1 MELFQCLH
9 SLQRAALGGLLVA
22 ASALAAGPPSRL
34 QAEIQNR
41 ETFRLTGNVHKQIA
55 SAEDQGEVAESL
67 ALPRITMHFKMT
79 AAQQADLDRLL
90 ESQQDPSSPQF
101 HQWLT
106 PEEYA
111 DRFGLSAA
119 DLSRITGWLERMGFS
134 NVQGARSRT
143 FVTMSGV
150 AAVVRYA
157 FQTPIHHYVV
167 NGIKHYANATDPAL
181 PVELEGMVAGIRGL
195 SDFRPRPHARPKPRY
210 TSPGGNQFIAPGDF
224 ATIYNV
230 QALYNGGTNGA
241 GESIVVVGQTG
252 QTGQL
257 DFSTT
262 PPSPAWVQVSDMEAF
277 ETASGLPIKDPTI
290 ISNGFNPQASSGD
303 EQESALDLEWA
314 GAVARGATIIYV
326 NSSDAFSSVQYA
338 IDNNV
343 GPILSVT
350 YGLCEDASKGG
361 LPLSQVNS
369 MNALFQQANA
379 QGITVVAAAGDLG
392 AADCESANFPT
403 VATEGLAVDFPA
415 SSPYVTGMGG
425 TEFNEGAGNTAT
437 YWSPTN
443 GTNSGSA
450 LSYIPEIVWNDTSN
464 PENTGVLSA
473 TGGGVSVIFAK
484 PTWQQGTGVPS
495 DGSRDVPDISLD
507 ASNYHDGYLICD
519 GGWCTDGYRNSQL
532 LHDIIGG
539 TSAGAPTFAGIVALI
554 DQKTHSRQGNV
565 NPTLYA
571 LARSSP
577 SAFHD
582 ITAGNNIVPCQ
593 FGTPNCATGSFGYSA
608 GPGYDLT
615 TGIGTVNAYNLVNA
629 WPTSTGPSAPIL
641 AAPANGATGV
651 TAPTLTWQSA
661 AGATSYNVFFGT
673 TSPPPQVTTTT
684 GTTYTP
690 SGLSSGVIYY
700 WSVTAVNA
708 SGSASSAIWSFTTA
722 PVVAPSAPVL
732 TSPASGATS
741 VALAPTLTWQAS
753 SGAAA
758 YNVFFGTVSPPPL
771 VVQTEV
777 TAYATGALSPGVT
790 YYWSVTAV
798 NPGGSASSAVWSFT
812 TQVGD
817 SSGALLFVP
826 VTPCRVA
833 DTRFPASPF
842 GGPSITGGTSR
853 SFVIPQSSC
862 GIPSTAKAYSL
873 NVTVVPHGPLSFL
886 ALWPTGQ
893 GQPPVSTLNSFAG
906 IVVANAAIVP
916 AGANGAVTVGVTDT
930 TDVIL
935 DIDGYFSDVIGGA
948 AFYAATPC
956 RVADTRGTNGPLG
969 GPSMTAAQTRDFPV
983 LSGACGLPS
992 SATAYSMNVTVVP
1005 SGSLPYL
1012 TTWPTGQSQP
1022 NVSTLNSFTGKVVA
1036 NAAIV
1041 PSGAGGDISVYVA
1054 AATQVI
1060 LDSNGYFG
1068 VPGSPGSLA
1077 FYPVT
1082 PCRVAD
1088 TRTAQGSFGGPSL
1101 TANSTRSF
1109 TIPASGCSIPST
1121 AQAYSLNV
1129 TVVPVGPLSFLTAW
1143 PAGQGRPLV
1152 STLNSFDGSI
1162 VANAAIVPAGA
1173 SGAISVYVT
1182 DTTDVILDIDGYFA
1196 P

>member
-1 MELFQCLH
+1 MH

-392 AADCESANFPT
+392 AAD
-403 VATEGLAVDFPA
+403 
-415 SSPYVTGMGG
+415 
-425 TEFNEGAGNTAT
+425 
-437 YWSPTN
+437 
-443 GTNSGSA
+443 
-450 LSYIPEIVWNDTSN
+450 
-464 PENTGVLSA
+464 
-473 TGGGVSVIFAK
+473 
-484 PTWQQGTGVPS
+484 
-495 DGSRDVPDISLD
+495 
-507 ASNYHDGYLICD
+507 
-519 GGWCTDGYRNSQL
+519 
-532 LHDIIGG
+532 
-539 TSAGAPTFAGIVALI
+539 
-554 DQKTHSRQGNV
+554 
-565 NPTLYA
+565 
-571 LARSSP
+571 
-577 SAFHD
+577 
-582 ITAGNNIVPCQ
+582 
-593 FGTPNCATGSFGYSA
+593 
-608 GPGYDLT
+608 
-615 TGIGTVNAYNLVNA
+615 
-629 WPTSTGPSAPIL
+629 
-641 AAPANGATGV
+641 
-651 TAPTLTWQSA
+651 
-661 AGATSYNVFFGT
+661 
-673 TSPPPQVTTTT
+673 
-684 GTTYTP
+684 
-690 SGLSSGVIYY
+690 
-700 WSVTAVNA
+700 
-708 SGSASSAIWSFTTA
+708 
-722 PVVAPSAPVL
+722 
-732 TSPASGATS
+732 
-741 VALAPTLTWQAS
+741 
-753 SGAAA
+753 
-758 YNVFFGTVSPPPL
+758 
-771 VVQTEV
+771 
-777 TAYATGALSPGVT
+777 
-790 YYWSVTAV
+790 
-798 NPGGSASSAVWSFT
+798 
-812 TQVGD
+812 
-817 SSGALLFVP
+817 
-826 VTPCRVA
+826 
-833 DTRFPASPF
+833 
-842 GGPSITGGTSR
+842 
-853 SFVIPQSSC
+853 
-862 GIPSTAKAYSL
+862 
-873 NVTVVPHGPLSFL
+873 
-886 ALWPTGQ
+886 
-893 GQPPVSTLNSFAG
+893 
-906 IVVANAAIVP
+906 
-916 AGANGAVTVGVTDT
+916 
-930 TDVIL
+930 
-935 DIDGYFSDVIGGA
+935 
-948 AFYAATPC
+948 
-956 RVADTRGTNGPLG
+956 
-969 GPSMTAAQTRDFPV
+969 
-983 LSGACGLPS
+983 
-992 SATAYSMNVTVVP
+992 
-1005 SGSLPYL
+1005 
-1012 TTWPTGQSQP
+1012 
-1022 NVSTLNSFTGKVVA
+1022 
-1036 NAAIV
+1036 
-1041 PSGAGGDISVYVA
+1041 
-1054 AATQVI
+1054 
-1060 LDSNGYFG
+1060 
-1068 VPGSPGSLA
+1068 
-1077 FYPVT
+1077 
-1082 PCRVAD
+1082 
-1088 TRTAQGSFGGPSL
+1088 
-1101 TANSTRSF
+1101 
-1109 TIPASGCSIPST
+1109 
-1121 AQAYSLNV
+1121 
-1129 TVVPVGPLSFLTAW
+1129 
-1143 PAGQGRPLV
+1143 
-1152 STLNSFDGSI
+1152 
-1162 VANAAIVPAGA
+1162 
-1173 SGAISVYVT
+1173 
-1182 DTTDVILDIDGYFA
+1182 
-1196 P
+1196 